1 MLNLVC
7 SVSDAADT
15 SDRPPGLVGD
25 KQQSA
30 KTRVASSKA
39 NGSPDADNAS
49 AHAAASNAV
58 TSATDVL
65 QNSGAAAAPTVS
77 QDIEKQL
84 RNLRKKIRQAEATA
98 QKEAEGIK
106 LTPEEQEKLQK
117 LQGW

>member
-1 MLNLVC
+1 MLDLVC

-15 SDRPPGLVGD
+15 SDRPPGLGGH

-30 KTRVASSKA
+30 EPGVASNKA
-39 NGSPDADNAS
+39 NGSSNADNAS

-65 QNSGAAAAPTVS
+65 QNSGAAAPTVS

-84 RNLRKKIRQAEATA
+84 RNLRKKIRQADATA
-98 QKEAEGIK
+98 QKAAEGVK
-106 LTPEEQEKLQK
+106 LTLEEQEKLQK
-117 LQGW
+117 LKGW